1 MMITA
6 EKMASYADLKEYNE
20 GFCSVNNLPTLPLG
34 WLKNSSQ
41 GFTVTKHY
49 AKLKVS
55 ILSTYVVF
63 HTIVLIGM

>member
-1 MMITA
+1 
-6 EKMASYADLKEYNE
+6 MAGYADLKEYTE
-20 GFCSVNNLPTLPLG
+20 GFCSVNLPTLPLG

-55 ILSTYVVF
+55 IFSTYVVF
-63 HTIVLIGM
+63 HTIVLISM